1 MMPTRKL
8 TDLFVQRAKA
18 PACGRIEYFDAAFP
32 GLALRVTAKG
42 GKSWCTFYRFNGRL
56 RRFTIGTYP
65 AIKPAHARREA
76 AAALERVRLG
86 IDPAEEKRAR
96 RDIPTPDQDTFS
108 VLVRDYLEMHLRRN
122 NRASSYAE
130 AKRDLEANALPRWHN
145 RPIAS
150 IGPGDAI
157 RLIDAIVERGAEIQ
171 ANRTLARLRALFNWA
186 VRKHRLQTS
195 PISGISPP
203 TKERT
208 RDRALSDDELRWFW
222 QACDETG
229 WPFGPLFKL
238 LLLTAQRR
246 GEVAGMAWSELD
258 LHNRVWT
265 IPRHKA
271 KNNLAHEVHLS
282 EATIEVARS
291 LPHVINDEGLIF
303 TTTGERRVSGFS
315 QAKRRLQQSMIRA
328 RRRSLHLPETDADYR
343 KAVGIPANRPL
354 PVEIPDWR
362 LHDLRRTATTG
373 MARLNFPPHV
383 VDKVLNHVSGTIR
396 GVAAVY
402 NRFEYLEERRAAL
415 EAWGRYVGDLV
426 TPKAPNIVAMRR

>member
-18 PACGRIEYFDAAFP
+18 PARGRIEYFDAAFP

-56 RRFTIGTYP
+56 RRFTVGTYP
-65 AIKPAHARREA
+65 AIKPAQARREA

-96 RDIPTPDQDTFS
+96 RDIPAPDQDTFS
-108 VLVRDYLEMHLRRN
+108 VLVRNYLEMHLRRN

-171 ANRTLARLRALFNWA
+171 ANRTLARL
-186 VRKHRLQTS
+186 
-195 PISGISPP
+195 
-203 TKERT
+203 
-208 RDRALSDDELRWFW
+208 RALSDDELRWFW

-426 TPKAPNIVAMRR
+426 TPTAPNVVAMRH